1 MRIRTFGM
9 WLVMMLLLH
18 GCASPA
24 PQSGTEATAKPKGLQ
39 LFDANTQPR
48 FNFYLACVSQTVN
61 CEIIE
66 RQFDDWADTRHLT
79 VHSVAANDPA
89 FATGKPSSPA
99 EQAKPYRVS
108 VRYTPEMAAA
118 NNSLA
123 GAGRGMPIMSYA
135 ATVHVFDA
143 ATGDLLK
150 TMSFHD
156 EKMIDQNLGSANPYL
171 QAQIRAFLS
180 HLDPQYVKG
189 GSAS

>member
-1 MRIRTFGM
+1 MRIQALGIGLAVLF
-9 WLVMMLLLH
+9 LQ

-24 PQSGTEATAKPKGLQ
+24 PQAGTNAPAVSKRVQ
-39 LFDANTQPR
+39 LFDADTQPR
-48 FNFYLACVSQTVN
+48 FNFYLACTSKTVN
-61 CEIIE
+61 CDIIE

-79 VHSVAANDPA
+79 VHSVAVNDPA
-89 FATGKPSSPA
+89 FSTGKPSSA
-99 EQAKPYRVS
+99 TEQSKPYRLA
-108 VRYTPEMAAA
+108 VRYAPEMAGAS
-118 NNSLA
+118 NSLA
-123 GAGRGMPIMSYA
+123 GAGHGMPIVSYV

-143 ATGDLLK
+143 TTGDLLK

-156 EKMIDQNLGSANPYL
+156 EKMIDQNQGSANPYL